1 MKIIRYKENNTPD
14 SKVKAFFDLA
24 VDVQVNGNL
33 VPGALEI
40 KGFKLI
46 EGEKGMFV
54 ASSSKKYE
62 KDGET
67 KYMDDVWI
75 TDPMKGPM
83 LDLVLN
89 HSEPV
94 TEDDI
99 PF

>member
-1 MKIIRYKENNTPD
+1 
-14 SKVKAFFDLA
+14 
-24 VDVQVNGNL
+24 
-33 VPGALEI
+33 
-40 KGFKLI
+40 
-46 EGEKGMFV
+46 MFV

-89 HSEPV
+89 HSEPM